1 MKSFLRKILLFLLLS
16 ACLLGCISPAAA
28 AEVPDTGIS
37 PQASDFFAN
46 VRYEASPIGNGKL
59 HIYFKVS
66 AVHTMAR
73 LGATSVAI
81 YKELPNSAGYSMV
94 HSYNAYSNPPTLGT
108 NVTIFSFSTDYS
120 ADVGANYYA
129 SFAFYAQESDGSDET
144 EYYYSLVVKIT

>member
-1 MKSFLRKILLFLLLS
+1 MKSFLRKILLFLLLT

-28 AEVPDTGIS
+28 AEVPDPGIS
-37 PQASDFFAN
+37 PQASDFFN
-46 VRYEASPIGNGKL
+46 EIRYEASPIGNGKL
-59 HIYFKVS
+59 HIYFKVR
-66 AVHTMAR
+66 ATCTMAK

-108 NVTIFSFSTDYS
+108 NVLVFSFSTDYS

-129 SFAFYAQESDGSDET
+129 SFAFYAKKSDGSDET
-144 EYYYSLVVKIT
+144 EYYYTLVVKIT

>member
-1 MKSFLRKILLFLLLS
+1 MKSFLRKTLLFLLLS

-28 AEVPDTGIS
+28 AEVPDSGIS
-37 PQASDFFAN
+37 PQASDFFN
-46 VRYEASPIGNGKL
+46 NIRYEASPIGNGKL
-59 HIYFKVS
+59 HIYFKVI
-66 AVHTMAR
+66 ATDTMAK

-94 HSYNAYSNPPTLGT
+94 HSYNAYSSPSTLGT
-108 NVTIFSFSTDYS
+108 NTMFFSFSTDYS